1 MKEKIVG
8 FFCVGLSEFPILQRG
23 VSLNDGMKIHCNYNE
38 ENEKSTKVLKNGFF
52 EAGMSLQIKLKH
64 RYECKN
70 YESTF

>member
-38 ENEKSTKVLKNGFF
+38 ENEKSTKVLKMAFSRR
-52 EAGMSLQIKLKH
+52 E
-64 RYECKN
+64 
-70 YESTF
+70 

>member
-1 MKEKIVG
+1 
-8 FFCVGLSEFPILQRG
+8 
-23 VSLNDGMKIHCNYNE
+23 MKIHGNYNE